1 MYKLLKRRAK
11 TTGVRASITLTLAVL
26 PLRVKQ
32 DVDFA
37 VMTDS
42 SEEKKTRGRPNTGR
56 GGGVNKYFAFFIKK
70 IVYIIVCYS
79 AQA

>member
-11 TTGVRASITLTLAVL
+11 TTGVHASITLTLAVL

-42 SEEKKTRGRPNTGR
+42 SEEKKIRGRPNWVPAR
-56 GGGVNKYFAFFIKK
+56 GCEQIFCLFY
-70 IVYIIVCYS
+70 
-79 AQA
+79 